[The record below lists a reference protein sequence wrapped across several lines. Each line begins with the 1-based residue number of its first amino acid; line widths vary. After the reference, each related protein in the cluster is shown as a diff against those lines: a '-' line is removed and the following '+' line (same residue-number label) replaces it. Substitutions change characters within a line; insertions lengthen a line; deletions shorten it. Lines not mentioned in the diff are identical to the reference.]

1 MKNRMIVFG
10 IVFLFVILTF
20 SSVKLPICYGS
31 ENEEVSLQIIT
42 EEFAPYNF
50 RSEDGEITGRSTEVV
65 KEILSRLSLDIEI
78 QLMTWNKAYAMALSK
93 PDVILYST
101 FRTDERENL
110 FQWVGPIALDEML
123 FYALQGSDIVID
135 SLEDVKAVAA
145 IGVVKDDARHQLLV
159 QNNATNLKLYP
170 TDVECYRALA
180 TGEVELVLGS
190 NKSVASMAGQAG
202 VYLSELKPVY
212 SVRKNPIYIAFNKN
226 ISPNIVEEWQNTLN
240 EIKRD
245 GTFDTINERWGGAA
259 VQGYTKSDTSVGIN
273 AIAATQLLAGYVDLR
288 IGEFLAVLQ
297 ALSFTDEARCGKWGK
312 MKPLLVERENA
323 EQAGRIW
330 YLLPDGSYYTTV
342 DDLTSKN
349 LKSRSYFPGL
359 IAGNP
364 VLGSVVVSKSTGKPV
379 AVVAAPIIKN
389 DKVEGALGT
398 SIYMQNINDEV
409 RNTFPLQSNQVFFAM
424 ANDGIIALHSDD
436 EWIGQQIGNI
446 SSELKVNL
454 DKNSGECNFTFE
466 GKDWHAVW
474 TTAPKTGWR
483 VLIANIIN

>member
-170 TDVECYRALA
+170 TDVECYKALSS
-180 TGEVELVLGS
+180 GEVELVMGS
-190 NKSVASMAGQAG
+190 TVTMAMMAGQAG
-202 VYLSELKPVY
+202 VDPSELKPVY
-212 SVRKNPIYIAFNKN
+212 SVKKTPLYIAFSKN
-226 ISPNIVEEWQNTLN
+226 ISPDIVEEWQSTLN
-240 EIKRD
+240 EMKQD
-245 GTFDTINERWGGAA
+245 GTFDTINECW
-259 VQGYTKSDTSVGIN
+259 
-273 AIAATQLLAGYVDLR
+273 
-288 IGEFLAVLQ
+288 
-297 ALSFTDEARCGKWGK
+297 
-312 MKPLLVERENA
+312 
-323 EQAGRIW
+323 
-330 YLLPDGSYYTTV
+330 DGSAIQ
-342 DDLTSKN
+342 D
-349 LKSRSYFPGL
+349 
-359 IAGNP
+359 
-364 VLGSVVVSKSTGKPV
+364 STK
-379 AVVAAPIIKN
+379 
-389 DKVEGALGT
+389 
-398 SIYMQNINDEV
+398 
-409 RNTFPLQSNQVFFAM
+409 
-424 ANDGIIALHSDD
+424 
-436 EWIGQQIGNI
+436 
-446 SSELKVNL
+446 
-454 DKNSGECNFTFE
+454 
-466 GKDWHAVW
+466 
-474 TTAPKTGWR
+474 
-483 VLIANIIN
+483 